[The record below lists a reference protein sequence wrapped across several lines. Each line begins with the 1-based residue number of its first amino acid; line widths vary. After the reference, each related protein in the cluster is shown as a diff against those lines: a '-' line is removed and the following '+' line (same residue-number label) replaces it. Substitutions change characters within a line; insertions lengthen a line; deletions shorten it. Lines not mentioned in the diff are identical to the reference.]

1 MKTQHKP
8 SHQHHFCIYIL
19 IRIRTQARALAL
31 RCISR
36 HCLFLSS
43 LMEFPYSVC
52 VLIIADGVSLLCLCL
67 VSLLCLCLVSL
78 LCLCLVSLLCLCLV
92 SLLCLCSRHFANAV
106 AAAGGGCTYLRLN
119 PDRCSVW
126 RVECDMCFARIPLI
140 LPAQH
145 VREPPSPHDPVHPV
159 AFFKKQAGWQVTSR
173 SR

>member
-36 HCLFLSS
+36 HVLFLSS

-52 VLIIADGVSLLCLCL
+52 VLIIADG
-67 VSLLCLCLVSL
+67 
-78 LCLCLVSLLCLCLV
+78 VSLLCLCLV

-173 SR
+173 SRY

>member
-1 MKTQHKP
+1 VFSFLTLFVF
-8 SHQHHFCIYIL
+8 SFL
-19 IRIRTQARALAL
+19 TLFV
-31 RCISR
+31 
-36 HCLFLSS
+36 FLSS

-52 VLIIADGVSLLCLCL
+52 VLIIADG
-67 VSLLCLCLVSL
+67 VSL

>member
-36 HCLFLSS
+36 HVLFLSS

-52 VLIIADGVSLLCLCL
+52 VLIIADG
-67 VSLLCLCLVSL
+67 VSL